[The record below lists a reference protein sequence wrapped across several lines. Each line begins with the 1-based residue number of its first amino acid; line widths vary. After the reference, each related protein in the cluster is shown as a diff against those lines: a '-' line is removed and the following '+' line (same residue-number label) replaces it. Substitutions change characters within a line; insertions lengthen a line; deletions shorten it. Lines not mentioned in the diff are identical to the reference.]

1 MAKVPSIRVSS
12 FQCASLQL
20 ATLLSLPHKV
30 HKSGNILALNSFCQ
44 GQRGKLS
51 SNLSEME
58 SGGPW
63 YLASTLSIMARQ
75 DEQGKYTMAIWYP
88 FHHQPLSRD
97 QRVPYHCLHCEW
109 KLTFNCRRRAAREAN
124 KTKLENH
131 RHAQFVW
138 LCKWGATEGARRCG
152 MEISSISVD
161 DDALAKQSPHWNS
174 PIASVKWMTHSQRD
188 RHREN
193 SGAIRLLLIRMEK
206 FFTGC
211 SCFQK
216 ENLKVKKK
224 NSCFL
229 LKKAHLWSALRLKTN
244 LLDLPYNLYRF
255 LGVWLELFQYLS
267 YKACI

>member
-1 MAKVPSIRVSS
+1 MNRESTPWLYGIHSTISHYHVTKGSPIIVSIVNENWLLIVGDERPEKRTKQSS
-12 FQCASLQL
+12 KTIGMHNLCGYA
-20 ATLLSLPHKV
+20 
-30 HKSGNILALNSFCQ
+30 NE
-44 GQRGKLS
+44 GQRK
-51 SNLSEME
+51 
-58 SGGPW
+58 
-63 YLASTLSIMARQ
+63 
-75 DEQGKYTMAIWYP
+75 
-88 FHHQPLSRD
+88 
-97 QRVPYHCLHCEW
+97 
-109 KLTFNCRRRAAREAN
+109 
-124 KTKLENH
+124 
-131 RHAQFVW
+131 
-138 LCKWGATEGARRCG
+138 GARRCG